1 MSKSS
6 NSVNGTASRR
16 VGRPRRAVARIG
28 LSVVLACFVLS
39 LGAVPATQAAAL
51 CVAPGGSGGCFAT
64 IQAAI
69 DAAASGDTIN
79 VAAGTY
85 AENLS
90 AFGKNLTINGAGAA
104 ATIISGDNANRVWV
118 IYSNSTMNLA
128 NMTITYGSATGD
140 FGGGIYNDGTMSLS
154 GVTVTSNNAG
164 YGSGITNFGTLTID
178 GSTISNNVA
187 TGSGGGIV
195 NGKDLTITNSTI
207 SGNSA
212 TGDGGGIYHSG
223 TSLTISGSTISGNT
237 ATGNGGG
244 IVNFGANP
252 INITNS
258 TISGNTATGNGG
270 GIVNGG
276 TLTLASSTVYGNQG
290 ALGSN
295 IYNSGPLSSKS
306 TIVANGNCAQFGTV
320 TSLGGNLD
328 SGNTCGFGTGPG
340 DQVSVNP
347 LLGPLANNGGPTLT
361 HALLTNSPA
370 INAAGN
376 GGCPATDQRGTTRP
390 QGPVCDIGAF
400 ELVDNAPPVLGVCP
414 PGGPFPFNTGSQPVG
429 PIVASDTGSGV
440 LASTSTL
447 IGVIDTAL
455 SGIKS
460 LTFTAVD
467 RVGNA
472 ASKTCQYSV
481 TVYAAEQKVRADVSA
496 LRATVTD
503 SDPRKKLDEALAKLT
518 EALDPKYWRVDGNHL
533 QPDDGKKSFEK
544 ARDAVKKLSEVAKN
558 PPYDA
563 LLRSSI
569 IALVGAN
576 RELAQIAIGDASS
589 QNGKEKEIAEAN
601 KELGK
606 GDEYRDAGKFGDA
619 VDHYKKAWEHALK
632 ALD

>member
-1 MSKSS
+1 MSQS
-6 NSVNGTASRR
+6 NNSANDTVLWRGAL
-16 VGRPRRAVARIG
+16 PRRAVARIG
-28 LSVVLACFVLS
+28 LSVVLACLVLS
-39 LGAVPATQAAAL
+39 LGAVPATQAATL

-69 DAAASGDTIN
+69 DAASPGDTIN
-79 VAAGTY
+79 VAASTY

-90 AFGKNLTINGAGAA
+90 VFGKNLTINGAGAS
-104 ATIISGDNANRVWV
+104 ATIISGNNANRVWT
-118 IYSNSTMNLA
+118 IFSNSNMNLT
-128 NMTITYGSATGD
+128 NMTITYGSATGG
-140 FGGGIYNDGTMSLS
+140 FGGGIYIDGTMSLS

-164 YGSGITNFGTLTID
+164 YGSGITNFGTLTIA

-212 TGDGGGIYHSG
+212 TGDGGGIYHG
-223 TSLTISGSTISGNT
+223 GISLTISGSTISGNT

-252 INITNS
+252 INIINS

-295 IYNSGPLSSKS
+295 IYNSGPLSAKS

-340 DQVSVNP
+340 DQANVDP
-347 LLGPLANNGGPTLT
+347 LLGPLANNGGSTLT
-361 HALLTNSPA
+361 QALLTNSPA
-370 INAAGN
+370 INAADN
-376 GGCPATDQRGTTRP
+376 NGCPAADQRGTPRP
-390 QGPVCDIGAF
+390 QGAVCDIGAF
-400 ELVDNAPPVLGVCP
+400 ELVDNVLPVIGACP
-414 PGGPFPFNTGSQPVG
+414 PGGPFAFNTGVQPVG
-429 PIVASDTGSGV
+429 PITASDTGSGV
-440 LASTSTL
+440 LASASTL
-447 IGVIDTAL
+447 SGVIDTSL
-455 SGIKS
+455 PGIKS

-472 ASKTCQYSV
+472 ASKTCQYRV
-481 TVYAAEQKVRADVSA
+481 TVYAAEQKVKADVSA

-503 SDPRKKLDEALAKLT
+503 SDLGKKLDEALAKLT
-518 EALDPKYWRVDGNHL
+518 EALDPTYWRVDGNHL
-533 QPDDGKKSFEK
+533 QPDGSKSFDK
-544 ARDAVKKLSEVAKN
+544 ARDAVKKLSEVAKD

-563 LLRSSI
+563 LLRGSI
-569 IALVGAN
+569 TALVGAN
-576 RELAQIAIGDASS
+576 RKLAQIAIVDAVS
-589 QNGKEKEIAEAN
+589 QNGKEKEIADAN

-619 VDHYKKAWEHALK
+619 VYHYRKAWEHALK
-632 ALD
+632 A